1 MLNSIVDAVSVVLN
15 EEFGDEYEIY
25 GEEVEQGFKEPCFFI
40 NIISASIRRYPGNRY
55 LRHAALCVQFF
66 PGSIEKNRECEEAA
80 ERMERCLEYIGS
92 DKDLQHGTEMNHE
105 VHEGVR
111 RREMAVKKKMDKA
124 NDCGETDGRRMFE
137 KEQLVLSA
145 RYAAR
150 RDMMSALLE
159 NGRKYTVEEVDNIIK
174 DFEERVR

>member
-1 MLNSIVDAVSVVLN
+1 MQNSIVDAVSVALN

-40 NIISASIRRYPGNRY
+40 NIISASVRRYPVNRY

-92 DKDLQHGTEMNHE
+92 DKDLQRGTEMNHE
-105 VHEGVR
+105 VHEGVMSFFVEYNGFVR
-111 RREMAVKKKMDKA
+111 HE
-124 NDCGETDGRRMFE
+124 E
-137 KEQLVLSA
+137 KV
-145 RYAAR
+145 
-150 RDMMSALLE
+150 E
-159 NGRKYTVEEVDNIIK
+159 NGMEALESEI
-174 DFEERVR
+174 RVKEA